1 MKGKRGIIIAGGLV
15 GILSVLLVHYGSPEN
30 AGGSGFCM
38 ACFFKEMVGSIGLYR
53 TAVFQYIKPEIL
65 GLILGAFLLSL
76 KNEEFELRGGFSP
89 LARFML
95 GIVVMIGSSI
105 FLGCSMGMTL
115 RLGGGDLNAIFG
127 VLGFV
132 FGVFIAV
139 QFLKKGFSLKRTYK
153 MIKLEGRNFLI
164 VTIGLSVL
172 FLAYPIFMLFN
183 KFELGPLFLPLIIS
197 LIIGTAVG
205 ALAQKTRLCIVA
217 GARDLI
223 LFKDKRILFGFASIV
238 VFSLIVN
245 LIYGHFNLGFEN
257 QTVAHTESLWN
268 FLGMV
273 LVGWGSVL
281 LGGCPFR
288 QLILAGE
295 GDIDAVVTVIGLVVG
310 AIISYNF
317 GIAASVEGTTTYGRI
332 AVIICFILLGII
344 SYINSEDLVKVKHEQ
359 EEITL

>member
-1 MKGKRGIIIAGGLV
+1 MKGRRGIIVAGGLV
-15 GILSVLLVHYGSPEN
+15 GVLSVLLVHYGSPEN
-30 AGGSGFCM
+30 VGGSGFCM
-38 ACFFKEMVGSIGLYR
+38 ACFFKEMVGSIGLYK

-76 KNEEFELRGGFSP
+76 KNKGFELRGGFSP
-89 LARFML
+89 FTRFML

-139 QFLKKGFSLKRTYK
+139 QFLKKGFRLKRTHK
-153 MIKLEGRNFLI
+153 MFKLEGRNFLV

-172 FLAYPIFMLFN
+172 FLAYPVFMFLN

-223 LFKDKRILFGFASIV
+223 LFKNKHVLFGFASII
-238 VFSLIVN
+238 VFSFITN
-245 LIYGHFNLGFEN
+245 LIFGHFNLGFEN
-257 QTVAHTESLWN
+257 QSLAHTESLWN

-281 LGGCPFR
+281 LDGCPFR
-288 QLILAGE
+288 QLILSGE
-295 GDIDAVVTVIGLVVG
+295 GNIDSIITVMGLIVG
-310 AIISYNF
+310 AFISYNF
-317 GIAASVEGTTTYGRI
+317 GLAASVEGTTTYGRI

-344 SYINSEDLVKVKHEQ
+344 SYINSEDLIKVRHEQ
-359 EEITL
+359 EEMTL